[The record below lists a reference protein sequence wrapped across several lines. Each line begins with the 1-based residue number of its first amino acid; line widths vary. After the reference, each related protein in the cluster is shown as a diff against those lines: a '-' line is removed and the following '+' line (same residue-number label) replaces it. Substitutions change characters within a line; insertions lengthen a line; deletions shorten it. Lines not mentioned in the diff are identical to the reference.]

1 MKELV
6 VLSGKGGTGK
16 TSLTA
21 AFACLAENMMLCDT
35 DVDAADL
42 HLLMGP
48 NIQEKADFI
57 GGNEAVINPEKCVG
71 CGLCKELCRFDAVVE
86 SPPGVT
92 TPKLAPSEAG
102 TSSAIISTAIFSIDP
117 IDCEGCGVCV
127 DLCPE
132 QAIDFPKKTCGQW
145 FVSDTRFGPMVH
157 ARLGIAEE
165 NSGRLVAL
173 IREEARK
180 RVREQHLD
188 LILTDGPPGIGCP
201 VIASMSQANCL
212 LIVAEPTVS
221 GIHDM
226 KRVAKLA
233 AHFKIPALVCV
244 NKFDLN
250 PDQGL
255 AIEEIARENKLPIV
269 GRIPFDPEFT
279 QAMIQGKTILETNEN
294 SDTSMAIKEIWQKVM
309 KTPAMEQERIM

>member
-6 VLSGKGGTGK
+6 ILSGKGGTGK

-21 AFACLAENMMLCDT
+21 AFAGLAKNMMLCDT

-42 HLLMGP
+42 HLLMAP
-48 NIQEKADFI
+48 KTKEKNDFI
-57 GGNEAVINPEKCVG
+57 GGNLAIINPDKCVG
-71 CGLCKELCRFDAVVE
+71 CGLCKELCRFDAV
-86 SPPGVT
+86 SNKSQSHT
-92 TPKLAPSEAG
+92 
-102 TSSAIISTAIFSIDP
+102 IDS

-132 QAIDFPKKTCGQW
+132 GAIDFPRKTCGQW
-145 FVSDTRFGPMVH
+145 YVSDTRFGPMIH

-173 IREEARK
+173 IREEARN
-180 RVREQHLD
+180 RAREAHLD

-201 VIASMSQANCL
+201 VIASMGQANGI

-226 KRVAKLA
+226 ERVAKLA
-233 AHFKIPALVCV
+233 AHFKVPAMVCV

-250 PDQGL
+250 PDQGR
-255 AIEEIARENKLPIV
+255 AIEQIAKGNNIQFV
-269 GRIPFDPEFT
+269 GNIPFDPEFT
-279 QAMIQGKTILETNEN
+279 RAMIQGKTILETNGD
-294 SDTSMAIKEIWQKVM
+294 SSSGRAIRDIWQAVM
-309 KTPAMEQERIM
+309 ATPAMKLERIM